1 MKRSLNAM
9 KKMSNL
15 LAPLAL
21 ILAMLVLGG
30 TAQAQNSSSTNTEA
44 PQPVVGGAVPGG
56 TLGTSS
62 DAELWR
68 MIRSGGAGTVAMP
81 SANAGVLIQ
90 APGAVQGN
98 PVFGNYISS
107 GQLWRDFKNGP
118 LQTYGSYALGAII
131 AILIVFFAVRGRIKI
146 DHGPAGVTIERFN
159 LLERVGHW
167 LTALSFVV
175 LGLTGLALM
184 YGKAVLIPV
193 IGKEA
198 FAWIALG
205 GKYLHHGFAFS
216 FMLGLVLI
224 FLLWVRHNIPGLI
237 DLKWAAMGGGVLVK
251 GVHPPAKKFNG
262 GQKVIFW
269 ATIIGGASLA
279 VSGWALLFPFEYP
292 MFAKTFQ
299 VVNMLGFSFPT
310 ELSPVQEQQ
319 YAQLWHTMVAL
330 GMIVII
336 IAHIY
341 IGSIGM
347 EGAFDAM
354 SSGKVDLNWAKE
366 HHSLWVEEV
375 EQKQAGKLPAE

>member
-1 MKRSLNAM
+1 MKRSMIAM
-9 KKMSNL
+9 KKLGSL
-15 LAPLAL
+15 LVPFALAL
-21 ILAMLVLGG
+21 AVLAAGVP
-30 TAQAQNSSSTNTEA
+30 AQAQNSSSNETQAT
-44 PQPVVGGAVPGG
+44 QPGVGGAVPGG

-68 MIRSGGAGTVAMP
+68 MIRQGGAGTVTIP
-81 SANAGVLIQ
+81 NKNANVLIQ
-90 APGAVQGN
+90 APGATQGN
-98 PVFGNYISS
+98 PVFGNYVSS

-118 LQTYGSYALGAII
+118 LQKYGSYALGAIV
-131 AILIVFFAVRGRIKI
+131 AILIVFFAIRGRIRI
-146 DHGPAGVTIERFN
+146 EHGPAGVTIERFN
-159 LLERVGHW
+159 LLERTGHW
-167 LTALSFVV
+167 LTAISFIV

-198 FAWIALG
+198 FAWIAMG

-216 FMLGLVLI
+216 FMLGLVVI

-269 ATIIGGASLA
+269 ATIIGGVSLA

-310 ELSPVQEQQ
+310 ELSAVQEQQ

-354 SSGKVDLNWAKE
+354 GTGKVDLNWAKE
-366 HHSLWVEEV
+366 HHNLWVEEV
-375 EQKQAGKLPAE
+375 EQKQNGRMPAE